1 MSVEYLASVFE
12 VGRGHLV
19 VIFSVTSLAHL
30 VLEYVIALSN
40 ADCIVSGEEFTA
52 FSTVLF
58 LFFIG
63 V

>member
-1 MSVEYLASVFE
+1 MFE

-19 VIFSVTSLAHL
+19 VIFSVTSLLHL
-30 VLEYVIALSN
+30 VLEYVIALGH
-40 ADCIVSGEEFTA
+40 ADCIVSGELTA
-52 FSTVLF
+52 FLSVLF

>member
-1 MSVEYLASVFE
+1 MFE

-19 VIFSVTSLAHL
+19 VIFSVTSLARL

-52 FSTVLF
+52 FLTVLF